1 MVDNLPLKFCSNECR
16 DLFIGSDKP
25 ITVLAVSTRR
35 TSKDTPKIE
44 QGHSEICCIAGEG
57 KLEGVGMRFKVS
69 VRSGYRSKEYPQGR
83 YYCIFNFRTLSTQHC
98 AELFL
103 CRDTTPDSPLP
114 HVQCSEGLKMI
125 CRLKDDGV
133 LQEFIQA
140 GFRIIKKQHAVKAQN
155 LTQATVSEKISTLPV
170 QGYTQYKMTK
180 SVHGTCGHQPKE
192 LDIHGQQCQ
201 TLENIWKHFSGEFV
215 SK

>member
-25 ITVLAVSTRR
+25 ITVLALSTRR
-35 TSKDTPKIE
+35 TSEDTPKIE

-57 KLEGVGMRFKVS
+57 KVEGSGMRFKIS
-69 VRSGYRSKEYPQGR
+69 VRSGYRSAEYPDGR

-114 HVQCSEGLKMI
+114 HVQCPEGLNMI
-125 CRLKDDGV
+125 CRLKDEGV

-140 GFRIIKKQHAVKAQN
+140 GFRVIKKQHEVNAQN
-155 LTQATVSEKISTLPV
+155 LTQATVSEKIRTLPM

-180 SVHGTCGHQPKE
+180 SVHGIDGHQPKE
-192 LDIHGQQCQ
+192 LEIQQCQ
-201 TLENIWKHFSGEFV
+201 ALQNIWKHFSGEFV